1 MKKFTKKLVA
11 SMLSTAM
18 LMGMSL
24 TAFAA
29 NSQTQGI
36 SVNGYSGPGRQ
47 ITNTWSV
54 AENGLLNDSET
65 FDFALEYTGS
75 DAIGTNASSTPT
87 FNGSEMTQIEK
98 VVDNYDGLGTIK
110 VVKKDPVVY
119 PNFSKTYTDEEIQS
133 NDIIVVNETN
143 GKSKL
148 VSQSDML
155 VSEMDYQ
162 TMSQKVTTLDAEG
175 QITAAIQS
183 VTSANATT
191 LYYTSGHSEQELDST
206 FKDVLNK
213 SNIDMKELATESAE
227 SVPDDCNI
235 LLINGPQYDFTE
247 AEYNVLSS
255 YLKEGG
261 KAMFFLYPTTTE
273 KMTYFYK
280 LLSDYGVNVADGYII
295 DSKGSYSSQYPMYLT
310 PTMEDSD
317 LTKDVTDT
325 QKVVIPICKGMTVQS
340 DVRSTLTVENMMS
353 TTDSAYAKTNIKS
366 QTVDKEDGDINGP
379 FSVALS
385 VKDSYAEKTK
395 GTGHAT
401 EIVVFGS
408 VSFETSTFL
417 ETNQF
422 GNRTVLLNSLSYLA
436 GQETT
441 TLAIPTRSLQQESVQ
456 IQESDRIFFTV
467 LLVVIIPLILL
478 GSGLFIWIK
487 RRKN

>member
-1 MKKFTKKLVA
+1 MKGIKNSFKSRKFKMGGYQTLIMVIVIILVIGLNLVVNK
-11 SMLSTAM
+11 MNITVDLSSQKMFT
-18 LMGMSL
+18 L
-24 TAFAA
+24 T
-29 NSQTQGI
+29 SDT
-36 SVNGYSGPGRQ
+36 
-47 ITNTWSV
+47 TNLVDKIKDKVT
-54 AENGLLNDSET
+54 LYYMCQD
-65 FDFALEYTGS
+65 
-75 DAIGTNASSTPT
+75 
-87 FNGSEMTQIEK
+87 GSEVTQIEK
-98 VVDNYDGLGTIK
+98 VVENYDGLGTVK

-213 SNIDMKELATESAE
+213 SNIDTKELATESAE
-227 SVPDDCNI
+227 SVPDDCSI

-295 DSKGSYSSQYPMYLT
+295 DSEGSYSSQYPMYLT
-310 PTMEDSD
+310 PTLEDSD
-317 LTKDVTDT
+317 LTSGLADT

-353 TTDSAYAKTNIKS
+353 TTDGAYAKTNIKS
-366 QTVDKEDGDINGP
+366 QTVDKEDGDVNGP

-385 VKDSYAEKTK
+385 IKDSYAEKTK

-408 VSFETSTFL
+408 VSFETSSFL

>member
-1 MKKFTKKLVA
+1 MKGIKNSFKSRKFKMGGYQTLIMVIVIILVIGLNLVVNK
-11 SMLSTAM
+11 MNITVDLSSQKMFT
-18 LMGMSL
+18 L
-24 TAFAA
+24 T
-29 NSQTQGI
+29 SDT
-36 SVNGYSGPGRQ
+36 
-47 ITNTWSV
+47 TNLVDKIKDKVT
-54 AENGLLNDSET
+54 LYYMCQD
-65 FDFALEYTGS
+65 
-75 DAIGTNASSTPT
+75 
-87 FNGSEMTQIEK
+87 GSEMTQIEK

-119 PNFSKTYTDEEIQS
+119 
-133 NDIIVVNETN
+133 
-143 GKSKL
+143 
-148 VSQSDML
+148 QSDML

>member
-1 MKKFTKKLVA
+1 MKGIKNSFKSRKFKMGGYQTLIMVIVIILVIGLNLVVNK
-11 SMLSTAM
+11 MNITVDLSSQKMFT
-18 LMGMSL
+18 L
-24 TAFAA
+24 T
-29 NSQTQGI
+29 SDT
-36 SVNGYSGPGRQ
+36 
-47 ITNTWSV
+47 TNL
-54 AENGLLNDSET
+54 ADKIK
-65 FDFALEYTGS
+65 D
-75 DAIGTNASSTPT
+75 
-87 FNGSEMTQIEK
+87 K
-98 VVDNYDGLGTIK
+98 VTLYYMCQDGLGTIK

-119 PNFSKTYTDEEIQS
+119 PNFSKTYTDEDIQS
-133 NDIIVVNETN
+133 NDVIVVNETN

-155 VSEMDYQ
+155 IQDTDYQ
-162 TMSQKVTTLDAEG
+162 TMSSSYTLDAEG
-175 QITAAIQS
+175 QLTAAIQS

-191 LYYTSGHSEQELDST
+191 LYYTSGHSEQELDTT

-213 SNIDMKELATESAE
+213 SNIDTKELATESAE

-295 DSKGSYSSQYPMYLT
+295 DSEGSYSSQYPMYLT
-310 PTMEDSD
+310 PTLEDSD
-317 LTKDVTDT
+317 LTSGLADT

-353 TTDSAYAKTNIKS
+353 TTDGAYAKTNIKS
-366 QTVDKEDGDINGP
+366 QTVDKEDGDVNGP

-385 VKDSYAEKTK
+385 IKDSYAEKTK

-408 VSFETSTFL
+408 VSFETSSFL

-478 GSGLFIWIK
+478 GTGLFIWIK

>member
-1 MKKFTKKLVA
+1 MKGIKNSFKSRKFKMGGYQTLIMVIVIILVIGLNLVVNK
-11 SMLSTAM
+11 MNITVDLSSQKMFT
-18 LMGMSL
+18 L
-24 TAFAA
+24 T
-29 NSQTQGI
+29 SDT
-36 SVNGYSGPGRQ
+36 
-47 ITNTWSV
+47 TNLVDKIKDKVT
-54 AENGLLNDSET
+54 LYYMCQD
-65 FDFALEYTGS
+65 
-75 DAIGTNASSTPT
+75 
-87 FNGSEMTQIEK
+87 GSEMTQIEK
-98 VVDNYDGLGTIK
+98 VVDNYDGLG
-110 VVKKDPVVY
+110 
-119 PNFSKTYTDEEIQS
+119 
-133 NDIIVVNETN
+133 
-143 GKSKL
+143 KSKM

-155 VSEMDYQ
+155 IEDTDYQ
-162 TMSQKVTTLDAEG
+162 TMSSSYTLDAEG
-175 QITAAIQS
+175 QLTAAIQS

-213 SNIDMKELATESAE
+213 SNIDTKELATESAE

-295 DSKGSYSSQYPMYLT
+295 DSEGSYSSQYPMYLT
-310 PTMEDSD
+310 PTLEDSD
-317 LTKDVTDT
+317 LTSGLADT

-353 TTDSAYAKTNIKS
+353 TTDGAYAKTNIKS
-366 QTVDKEDGDINGP
+366 QTVDKEDGDVNGP

-408 VSFETSTFL
+408 VSFETSSFL

-467 LLVVIIPLILL
+467 LLVVLIPLILL
-478 GSGLFIWIK
+478 GTGLFIWVK

>member
-1 MKKFTKKLVA
+1 MKGIKNSFKSRKFKMGGYQTLIMVIVIILVIGLNLVVNK
-11 SMLSTAM
+11 MNITVDLSSQKMFT
-18 LMGMSL
+18 L
-24 TAFAA
+24 T
-29 NSQTQGI
+29 SDT
-36 SVNGYSGPGRQ
+36 
-47 ITNTWSV
+47 TNLVDKIKDKVT
-54 AENGLLNDSET
+54 LYYMCQD
-65 FDFALEYTGS
+65 
-75 DAIGTNASSTPT
+75 
-87 FNGSEMTQIEK
+87 GSEVTEIEK

-119 PNFSKTYTDEEIQS
+119 PNFSKTYTDEDIQS
-133 NDIIVVNETN
+133 NDVIVVNETN

-155 VSEMDYQ
+155 IQDTDYQ
-162 TMSQKVTTLDAEG
+162 TMSSSYTLDAEG
-175 QITAAIQS
+175 QLTAAIQS

-191 LYYTSGHSEQELDST
+191 LYYTSGHSEQELDTT

-213 SNIDMKELATESAE
+213 SNIDTKELATESAE

-295 DSKGSYSSQYPMYLT
+295 DSEGSYSSQYPMYLT
-310 PTMEDSD
+310 PTLEDSD
-317 LTKDVTDT
+317 LTSGLADT

-353 TTDSAYAKTNIKS
+353 TTDGAYAKTNIKS
-366 QTVDKEDGDINGP
+366 QTVDKEDGDVN
-379 FSVALS
+379 VALS

-408 VSFETSTFL
+408 VSFETSSFL

>member
-1 MKKFTKKLVA
+1 MKGIKNSFKSRKFKMGGYQTLIMVIVIILVIGLNLVVNK
-11 SMLSTAM
+11 MNITVDLSSQKMFT
-18 LMGMSL
+18 L
-24 TAFAA
+24 T
-29 NSQTQGI
+29 S
-36 SVNGYSGPGRQ
+36 
-47 ITNTWSV
+47 
-54 AENGLLNDSET
+54 
-65 FDFALEYTGS
+65 YTGS
-75 DAIGTNASSTPT
+75 DAIGTNASSIPT

-213 SNIDMKELATESAE
+213 SNIDTKELATESAE

-385 VKDSYAEKTK
+385 IKDSYAEKTK

>member
-1 MKKFTKKLVA
+1 
-11 SMLSTAM
+11 ML
-18 LMGMSL
+18 
-24 TAFAA
+24 
-29 NSQTQGI
+29 
-36 SVNGYSGPGRQ
+36 
-47 ITNTWSV
+47 
-54 AENGLLNDSET
+54 
-65 FDFALEYTGS
+65 
-75 DAIGTNASSTPT
+75 
-87 FNGSEMTQIEK
+87 
-98 VVDNYDGLGTIK
+98 
-110 VVKKDPVVY
+110 
-119 PNFSKTYTDEEIQS
+119 IQ
-133 NDIIVVNETN
+133 DT
-143 GKSKL
+143 
-148 VSQSDML
+148 
-155 VSEMDYQ
+155 DYQ
-162 TMSQKVTTLDAEG
+162 TMSSSYTLDAEG
-175 QITAAIQS
+175 QLTAAIQS

-191 LYYTSGHSEQELDST
+191 LYYTSGHSEQELDTT

-213 SNIDMKELATESAE
+213 SNIDTKELATESAE

-295 DSKGSYSSQYPMYLT
+295 DSEGSYSSQYPMYLT
-310 PTMEDSD
+310 PTLEDSD
-317 LTKDVTDT
+317 LTSGLADT

-353 TTDSAYAKTNIKS
+353 TTDGAYAKTNIKS
-366 QTVDKEDGDINGP
+366 QTVDKEDGDVNGP

-385 VKDSYAEKTK
+385 IKDSYAEKTK

-408 VSFETSTFL
+408 VSFETSSFL

-478 GSGLFIWIK
+478 GTGLFIWIK

>member
-1 MKKFTKKLVA
+1 
-11 SMLSTAM
+11 
-18 LMGMSL
+18 
-24 TAFAA
+24 
-29 NSQTQGI
+29 
-36 SVNGYSGPGRQ
+36 
-47 ITNTWSV
+47 
-54 AENGLLNDSET
+54 
-65 FDFALEYTGS
+65 
-75 DAIGTNASSTPT
+75 
-87 FNGSEMTQIEK
+87 
-98 VVDNYDGLGTIK
+98 
-110 VVKKDPVVY
+110 
-119 PNFSKTYTDEEIQS
+119 
-133 NDIIVVNETN
+133 
-143 GKSKL
+143 
-148 VSQSDML
+148 
-155 VSEMDYQ
+155 
-162 TMSQKVTTLDAEG
+162 
-175 QITAAIQS
+175 
-183 VTSANATT
+183 
-191 LYYTSGHSEQELDST
+191 
-206 FKDVLNK
+206 
-213 SNIDMKELATESAE
+213 
-227 SVPDDCNI
+227 
-235 LLINGPQYDFTE
+235 
-247 AEYNVLSS
+247 
-255 YLKEGG
+255 
-261 KAMFFLYPTTTE
+261 
-273 KMTYFYK
+273 
-280 LLSDYGVNVADGYII
+280 
-295 DSKGSYSSQYPMYLT
+295 MYLT

-408 VSFETSTFL
+408 VSFETSSFL